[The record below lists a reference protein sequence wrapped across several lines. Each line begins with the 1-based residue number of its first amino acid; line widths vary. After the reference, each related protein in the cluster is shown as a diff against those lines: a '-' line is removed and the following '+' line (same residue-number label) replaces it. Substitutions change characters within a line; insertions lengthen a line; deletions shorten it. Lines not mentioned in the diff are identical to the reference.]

1 VLLRLLSARGFTIA
15 RRFSFT
21 LAGMSSGD
29 QYGENPMP
37 EQTETVRLNS
47 LNDLVE
53 GVFCGIS
60 GAGPDTVSL
69 PFTLGAANNYIP
81 LTLNRILL
89 SYSFMTQGL
98 IQTVIKQPVD
108 DAFRG
113 GVTFSSSEL
122 DEDDLKLLNNSIK
135 KPRRMEWKNRRDR
148 LATKK
153 LNPTAAV
160 NLGNSDLM
168 VVKDVL
174 NWSRLFGGAGLVIN
188 TDQDFKSELDPE
200 QITEESPLEFL
211 AADRWE
217 LILQAFLN
225 DLDNPTPYNFYGLPL
240 HRSRVVKVSGVEAP
254 SFIRT
259 QLQGWGMSEIERCIR
274 PINSFVKFENL
285 IFELLDEAKIDV
297 YKIQGFNDALLTDDG
312 TANTQKRILLS
323 NRLKSFQNALAMDA
337 EDDYAQKQITW
348 SGLAEIWNQL
358 RINLSSALRIP
369 MNKLFGESATG
380 FGGGE
385 DALENYNAMVE
396 GVRSDSVPVLL
407 EVGDLRCQQLFGF
420 VPEDLAPV
428 FKPLKVMSG
437 EEEEKVKTSKQAR
450 TMDLFVNR
458 LTTGRET
465 SQILRSDNLLE
476 IETEVSKGLRD
487 VEPTMPNSGD
497 PSDKQIEADAANA
510 KAKAKPPAA
519 KGKK

>member
-1 VLLRLLSARGFTIA
+1 
-15 RRFSFT
+15 
-21 LAGMSSGD
+21 
-29 QYGENPMP
+29 MP
-37 EQTETVRLNS
+37 AQTEVVRLNS

-53 GVFCGIS
+53 GVFTGYS
-60 GAGPDTVSL
+60 GCGPDTVSL
-69 PFTLGAANNYIP
+69 PFTLGQANNYVP

-113 GVTFSSSEL
+113 GVTFTSSEL
-122 DEDDLKLLNNSIK
+122 DEDDLKKLNSAIK

-148 LATKK
+148 LATRK

-174 NWSRLFGGAGLVIN
+174 NWSRLFGGSGLVIN
-188 TDQDFKSELDPE
+188 TDQDFSTALDPE
-200 QITEESPLEFL
+200 KITEESPLEFL

-217 LILQAFLN
+217 LILQMFIN
-225 DLDNPTPYNFYGLPL
+225 SDSPTPYNFYGLPL

-254 SFIRT
+254 SFIRS

-323 NRLKSFQNALAMDA
+323 NRLKGFQNALAMDA

-385 DALENYNAMVE
+385 DALENYNALVE
-396 GVRSDSVPVLL
+396 GVRVDAVPVLL
-407 EVGDLRCQQLFGF
+407 EVGDLRSQQLFGF
-420 VPEDLAPV
+420 VPDDLTPV

-450 TMDLFVNR
+450 TMDLFTNR
-458 LTTGRET
+458 LLTGIEA
-465 SQILRSDNLLE
+465 SKVLRSDELLS

-487 VEPTMPNSGD
+487 VEPMMPNAGD
-497 PSDKQIEADAANA
+497 PSDKQIEADAASA
-510 KAKAKPPAA
+510 KAAAKAKPAGAA
-519 KGKK
+519 KK